1 MPRDSSDVAARL
13 MSSKSAA
20 PRLAIATISPS
31 ATRNDL
37 MRIVWSLAWPAI
49 MTFGLESMV
58 GLVDTLMVG
67 RLGASAVAGVG
78 VGTQILN
85 AVSVINM
92 ALATGTVALVARHI
106 GANERRT
113 AEAVLQQSIYVALAV
128 AATMAVTVSLW
139 APELVSIF
147 KVDAEVLAN
156 GTGFVRTI
164 MMGVPFMAMFA
175 VIAAGLRGAGDMR
188 TPLMIGAFVN
198 VLNIGLGYTLIFG
211 KFGLPAL
218 GVRGSAMASAIAFT
232 TGSVLGLCSLL
243 RRTSVLQLRRELARP
258 DLGLARRVVGVGSPT
273 GIEQLLMQ
281 IGFLIYLRIASHY
294 GTSAVAAYFIGVR
307 ILALSFL
314 PGFGFGAAA
323 STIVGQQLGARQLRS
338 AERSGWEANRL
349 AMVLMSVTGIV
360 IFTFAR
366 HIAQLFIGDPVVVE
380 DAVSFI
386 HVLAAAQPLMAADST
401 LGGALRGAGDTRF
414 PLVTVFIGF
423 YCARLG
429 CAWMAQSVFALS
441 ITWVWA
447 ALIGD
452 YVLRAVLKSWRFHSG
467 RWQRIRV

>member
-1 MPRDSSDVAARL
+1 

-20 PRLAIATISPS
+20 PPRATITTISPS
-31 ATRNDL
+31 AARGDL
-37 MRIVWSLAWPAI
+37 MRVVWSLAWPAI

-58 GLVDTLMVG
+58 GLIDTLMVG
-67 RLGASAVAGVG
+67 RLGANAVAGVG

-85 AVSVINM
+85 AVSVMNM
-92 ALATGTVALVARHI
+92 ALATGTVALVARHV
-106 GANERRT
+106 GANERST
-113 AEAVLQQSIYVALAV
+113 AEAVLQQSIYVAVALALTV
-128 AATMAVTVSLW
+128 AVVVSIW
-139 APELVSIF
+139 APELVGIF
-147 KVDAEVLAN
+147 KVDPHVLEN

-164 MMGVPFMAMFA
+164 MLGVPSMAMFA

-188 TPLMIGAFVN
+188 TPLMIGGLVN
-198 VLNIGLGYTLIFG
+198 LLNIALGYTLIFG
-211 KFGLPAL
+211 KFGLPAM
-218 GVRGSAMASAIAFT
+218 GVRGSALASAIAFT
-232 TGSVLGLCSLL
+232 TGTILALGSLL
-243 RRTSVLQLRRELARP
+243 RRTSVLRLGRARMWPNLA
-258 DLGLARRVVGVGSPT
+258 LARRIVGVGGPT
-273 GIEQLLMQ
+273 GVEQLLMQ
-281 IGFLIYLRIASHY
+281 IGFLLYLRIAARY

-323 STIVGQQLGARQLRS
+323 STIVGQQLGARQPHS

-349 AMVLMSVTGIV
+349 AMVLMSVAGLV
-360 IFTFAR
+360 IFVFAR
-366 HIAQLFIGDPVVVE
+366 PIAQLFIDDAEVVS

-414 PLVTVFIGF
+414 PLLTVIVGF
-423 YCARLG
+423 YVARLG
-429 CAWMAQSVFALS
+429 CAWAAANVFALG
-441 ITWVWA
+441 IAWVWA

-452 YVLRAVLKSWRFHSG
+452 YILRALLKAWRFNSG